1 VAGGRLLDGE
11 AAEMTMTMSDSTTE
25 QDATS
30 TGRLPTR
37 SAPPAAAPAA
47 PVANNPEHVRPSALR
62 KLLRED

>member
-1 VAGGRLLDGE
+1 
-11 AAEMTMTMSDSTTE
+11 MTMTMSDSTTE